1 MFKFDFYKDVLY
13 RFIRRELKNY
23 PKINYYQRIWRH
35 RNDEKFVC
43 KVMNIKH
50 PDMIEFKKFGDKH
63 PEKNIY
69 FISFNAGMGLGGCL
83 KETILGL
90 VEADHLGFTP
100 VVFYPPKDCPYA
112 EEEKVN
118 GTDNPFEYYFE
129 QVADIPVEDVYESAR
144 VFLYH
149 NGHAVRAE
157 YDLGNPDPSASAS
170 YFISD
175 SYLNG
180 MARVLKKYIR
190 LNSIVDE
197 RVSADMN
204 HLLPDGWMWDEKKV
218 LGVHV
223 RGTDYALNWMNHPNM
238 VTVDEFIQA
247 IDEIMETYDYE
258 YVFLATDDKRRVDSL
273 SQKYGSKLICYKDV
287 FRGDRDLCVALEKND
302 RPLHHYLCGLE
313 VIRDMYTLARC
324 DSLVCGLSQISI
336 LAQTICIAENRSYR
350 YLKVLDKG
358 IYHG

>member
-1 MFKFDFYKDVLY
+1 MIKFDFYKDVLY
-13 RFIRRELKNY
+13 RFIREKLKNN
-23 PKINYYQRIWRH
+23 PKMNYFQRVWRH

-43 KVMNIKH
+43 TVMNIKH
-50 PDMIEFKKFGDKH
+50 PNMIEFKKFGEKN

-69 FISFNAGMGLGGCL
+69 FISFNARMGLGGCL

-100 VVFYPPKDCPYA
+100 VIFYPPQDCPYA

-129 QVADIPVEDVYESAR
+129 QVADTPVEEVYESAR

-157 YDLGNPDPSASAS
+157 YDLGNPDPFASAS

-175 SYLNG
+175 AYLKG
-180 MARVLKKYIR
+180 MARVFKKYIH
-190 LNSIVDE
+190 LNPIVDT
-197 RVSADMN
+197 RVSEDMN
-204 HLLPDGWMWDEKKV
+204 RLLPGGWDRKRV
-218 LGVHV
+218 LGVHI
-223 RGTDYALNWMNHPNM
+223 RGTDYELNWTNHPNM
-238 VTVDEFIQA
+238 VTVDEYFHA
-247 IDEIMETYDYE
+247 IDEIMRMHSYE
-258 YVFLATDDKRRVDSL
+258 YIFLATDDKRRLTSL
-273 SQKYGSKLICYKDV
+273 SQKYGSKLIYYKDV
-287 FRGDRDLCVALEKND
+287 FRGDRDLCVTLEKND
-302 RPLHHYLCGLE
+302 RPLHHYLNGLE

-324 DSLVCGLSQISI
+324 DSFVCGLSQISI
-336 LAQTICIAENRSYR
+336 LAQTIRIAEDGSYR

-358 IYHG
+358 IYRG